1 MNPIIKFISYNI
13 SWVLVVPILV
23 ILFRHK
29 HLKKELKIA
38 AIFVGMGIFFEILS
52 RIIAYIYKTNLPMLH
67 LYTILEFCL
76 IAWFYHNFFDG
87 FFNQKTVPIL
97 ILSFVGFAIINIT
110 FIQSLFEFNTYPRG
124 LESLLITGLAI
135 LAFYKMLQELEY
147 TRLDK
152 SPIFW
157 INSGFLIYFAGSL
170 FLFLMG
176 NLLLSKDRQLSLIAW
191 TIHAFLFGFMQIFI
205 AVGLWHSP
213 RR

>member
-13 SWVLVVPILV
+13 SWVLVVPTLV

-29 HLKKELKIA
+29 YLKKELKIA
-38 AIFVGMGIFFEILS
+38 AIFVGIGIFFEIIS
-52 RIIAYIYKTNLPMLH
+52 RIIGIIYKTNLPILH

-76 IAWFYHNFFDG
+76 IAWFYHIFFDG
-87 FFNQKTVPIL
+87 FFNRKTVPIL
-97 ILSFVGFAIINIT
+97 ILCFVGFAIINIT
-110 FIQSLFEFNTYPRG
+110 FIQSLLEFNTYPRG
-124 LESLLITGLAI
+124 LESLLITGLAV

-205 AVGLWHSP
+205 AIGLWHSP

>member
-1 MNPIIKFISYNI
+1 MHPIIKFISYNI
-13 SWVLVVPILV
+13 SWVLVVPSLV

-52 RIIAYIYKTNLPMLH
+52 RIMAIIYKTNLPTLH
-67 LYTILEFCL
+67 LYTTLEFCL
-76 IAWFYHNFFDG
+76 IAWFYHIFFDG
-87 FFNQKTVPIL
+87 FFNRKTVPIL
-97 ILSFVGFAIINIT
+97 ILVFVGFAIINII

-157 INSGFLIYFAGSL
+157 INSAFLIYFAGSL

-191 TIHAFLFGFMQIFI
+191 TIHAFLFGFMHIFI

>member
-1 MNPIIKFISYNI
+1 MHPIIKLISYNI
-13 SWVLVVPILV
+13 SWVLVVPTLV
-23 ILFRHK
+23 ILFRHN
-29 HLKKELKIA
+29 HLKKELKVA
-38 AIFVGMGIFFEILS
+38 AVFVGIGIFFEILS
-52 RIIAYIYKTNLPMLH
+52 RIIAHIYKTNLPMLH

-76 IAWFYHNFFDG
+76 IAWFYHIFFDG
-87 FFNQKTVPIL
+87 FFNHKTVPIL

-205 AVGLWHSP
+205 AIGLWHSP